1 MNLINIYFL
10 RPIKLKFILSIFA
23 IGAMAIP
30 AMASVFSVY
39 HIGNSLTGDLFYV
52 FRFVGERYE
61 TTQGNSYIWG
71 YHFRGATTLPFFYNH
86 PYDTLMT
93 SHTGLTA
100 NSPYGAG
107 NDAPWPE
114 VLPKSH
120 RDVVTMEPF
129 GFITDQGP
137 NNLCDNI
144 AAVNGMIDAA
154 RKNKSNAPTRFFIY
168 SVWSVVSLT
177 DPNLCSTAYT
187 AATINKSD
195 PRNSPAYNNRDFTE
209 LLCDS
214 VRKTNPQV
222 CMIPAGEA
230 LYAIDR
236 KMQHGDFDNFTT
248 INQLHR
254 DIIHLNSV
262 GQNIVAWTAYATI
275 FRKSPVGLS
284 VDSMGNGTAKEFK
297 NVTEIDDHDKLIMQQ
312 TIWDV
317 VVAMNKYTNVVP

>member
-120 RDVVTMEPF
+120 WDVVTMEPF

-177 DPNLCSTAYT
+177 DPNLYSTAYT